1 VVADESAA
9 HAVDDVDVRI
19 VAALQEDGRRPFTE
33 IARDLRLS
41 EGTVRQRVGR
51 LQRRGIVQI
60 VAVINPSRLGLR
72 RLLIGVEVRGRAVS
86 SVEKAIRQFPE
97 VDYVAVCT
105 GGPELVLMA
114 ACRDDDHVLE
124 LVSERLRR
132 IPGVDGLQVIS
143 ILRETKDA
151 YQYFGDVT

>member
-1 VVADESAA
+1 MDPVAGEL
-9 HAVDDVDVRI
+9 DDVDVRI
-19 VAALQEDGRRPFTE
+19 IAALQQDGRRAFTE
-33 IARDLRLS
+33 IARDLAVS

-60 VAVINPSRLGLR
+60 VAVVKPENLGLR

-86 SVEKAIRQFPE
+86 QVEGVIRDFAE
-97 VDYVAVCT
+97 IDYVAYCAGT
-105 GGPELVLMA
+105 PELVLMA

-124 LVSERLRR
+124 LVSERLRQ
-132 IPGVDGLQVIS
+132 IPGVAGLQVTS

-151 YQYFGDVT
+151 YQYTAPRSGG